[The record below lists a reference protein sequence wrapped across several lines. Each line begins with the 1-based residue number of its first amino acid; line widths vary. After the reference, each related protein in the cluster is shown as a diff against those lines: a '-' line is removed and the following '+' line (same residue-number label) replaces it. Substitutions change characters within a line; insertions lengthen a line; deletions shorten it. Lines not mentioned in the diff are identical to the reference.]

1 MIPRGDDT
9 PDPVSSGLTSLV
21 RILILPSR
29 QRSRAVLA
37 KLHRDPLNQMKTR
50 ECILALAAI
59 GSFSFAQE
67 RVIDPFADPPQSAKP
82 NAAPAGD
89 RSDVQKLHADER
101 ISLPDVDLNA
111 LWHSY
116 GGHDVDYERFYRVTI
131 LQINSPRACIGI
143 FVGEDELQITW
154 AYTEY
159 ENGIHRR
166 IIARKEAGEEVR
178 VLADKLKILFD
189 SPGDGPFRGLD
200 GRSVTVELLR
210 PEVKDP
216 VKKTSWQMSAA
227 KGSEPYEEI
236 QIGLVRIWNDL
247 PGTIDLKDFE

>member
-1 MIPRGDDT
+1 MI
-9 PDPVSSGLTSLV
+9 
-21 RILILPSR
+21 
-29 QRSRAVLA
+29 A
-37 KLHRDPLNQMKTR
+37 KLHSDPPYPMKTH
-50 ECILALAAI
+50 EYFLALAAI

-67 RVIDPFADPPQSAKP
+67 RVIDPFADPPQSSKP
-82 NAAPAGD
+82 NVAPAGD
-89 RSDVQKLHADER
+89 RSDVQKLRADER
-101 ISLPDVDLNA
+101 NSLPDVYLNA

-131 LQINSPRACIGI
+131 REINSPRVCIGI
-143 FVGEDELQITW
+143 LVGEDKLQVTW

-159 ENGIHRR
+159 EDGIHRR
-166 IIARKEAGEEVR
+166 IIARKEAGDEVR
-178 VLADKLKILFD
+178 ELADKLKTLFE

-227 KGSEPYEEI
+227 KGSAPYEEI